1 MLPECAFN
9 LSTCL
14 PRVIQEQRGQLLD
27 RGPALE
33 ALVES
38 YTGARHL
45 SAAQQREGLLAIV
58 NNLPDSAGPAAKA
71 FAHRSL
77 ATLQV
82 RVEGR
87 RRGRPEMGTNSIPLR
102 LTWVGADKP

>member
-1 MLPECAFN
+1 M
-9 LSTCL
+9 
-14 PRVIQEQRGQLLD
+14 D
-27 RGPALE
+27 RSPALE

-58 NNLPDSAGPAAKA
+58 NSLPDSAGPAAKA

-82 RVEGR
+82 RVEGWR
-87 RRGRPEMGTNSIPLR
+87 EGEAGN
-102 LTWVGADKP
+102 GH